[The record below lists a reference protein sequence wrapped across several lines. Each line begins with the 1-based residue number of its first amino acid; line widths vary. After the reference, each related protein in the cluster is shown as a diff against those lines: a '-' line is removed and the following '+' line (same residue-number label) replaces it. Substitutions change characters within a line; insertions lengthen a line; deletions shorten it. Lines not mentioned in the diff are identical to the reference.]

1 MHYPKLF
8 FLLSIDK
15 IQFVMQPLRLQFL
28 SLEFVNAKM
37 VEFVTVLTRQVPVFV
52 NQISME
58 ITAKIR

>member
-1 MHYPKLF
+1 MHYPKPF

-15 IQFVMQPLRLQFL
+15 IQFVMQPLRLQFQ
-28 SLEFVNAKM
+28 SLEFVNVKM